1 MTESATTATTVVDD
15 AAPAASLFSPITLGR
30 LELPNRIV
38 MAPLTRRRA
47 HADGTPSDLMVR
59 HYADRATAGLII
71 AEGTFLSHR
80 SRTYLNQ
87 PGLATDEH
95 VAGWRQV
102 TDAVHEAGGRITV
115 QLMHGGRV
123 AMLPD
128 AEERGIVAPSALP
141 VGGERRLPDGTTRP
155 HATPR
160 ALATDEVGGV
170 VAEFADAARRAIDAG
185 FDGVEIHGANGY
197 LLQQFLAA
205 STNHRD
211 DAYGGSPANR
221 ARLVVEVTRAVADA
235 VGADRTA
242 LRLSPGET
250 RQGLEEHDSPDV
262 AATYAALNAGIAGLG
277 LAYLHV
283 LSFHPDSELV
293 QGIRRDFGGP
303 FVINSGFEEVTTRA
317 EAERFL
323 VEDLGD
329 AVAVGRPLLANPDL
343 VRRWREG
350 RELNAPDP
358 ATFYTPGEVGYN
370 DYPFLE
376 D

>member
-1 MTESATTATTVVDD
+1 MTSTAAGATVATPQGD
-15 AAPAASLFSPITLGR
+15 AAPTLFTPVTLGR
-30 LELPNRIV
+30 LRLPNRIV

-47 HADGTPSDLMVR
+47 AADGTPSDLLVR

-71 AEGTFLSHR
+71 AEGTFLSPR

-87 PGLATDEH
+87 PGIVTDAH
-95 VAGWRQV
+95 VAGWRRV
-102 TDAVHEAGGRITV
+102 TDAVHAAGGRIV
-115 QLMHGGRV
+115 LQLMHGGRV

-128 AEERGIVAPSALP
+128 AEERGIVAPSAIP
-141 VGGERRLPDGTTRP
+141 IPGERRLPSGEVRP

-160 ALATDEVGGV
+160 ALRTDEMAGV
-170 VAEFADAARRAIDAG
+170 VGEFVDGARRAIAAG
-185 FDGVEIHGANGY
+185 FDGVELHGANGY
-197 LLQQFLAA
+197 LLQEFLAA

-221 ARLVVEVTRAVADA
+221 ARLVVEATRAVADA
-235 VGADRTA
+235 VGADRTG

-250 RQGLEEHDSPDV
+250 RQGLEEGDTPET
-262 AATYAALNAGIAGLG
+262 AATYAALTSGIAGLG
-277 LAYLHV
+277 LASLHV
-283 LSFHPDSELV
+283 LSAHPASALV
-293 QGIRRDFGGP
+293 RGIRRDFGGP
-303 FVINSGFEEVTTRA
+303 FIINSGFEVVTTRA

-323 VEDLGD
+323 TEDLGD

-350 RELNAPDP
+350 RELNRPNP
-358 ATFYTPGEVGYN
+358 ETFYTPGEAGYN